1 MTRLLRRP
9 EASRRFHVRV
19 LLALA
24 LLEILGLLAAS
35 PLILPSTH

>member
-1 MTRLLRRP
+1 MTGLLRRP
-9 EASRRFHVRV
+9 GARGRFHVRV

-35 PLILPSTH
+35 PLILPSTN